1 MNDEDLHGNSNDHD
15 KDSPRKPT
23 KKPLILDTKPNLA
36 ASNEVHG
43 VDKETNTLVPTLAE
57 TLINLKHGLEKDIDN
72 FKIPGDI
79 YVLFFFKFWIRLHIK
94 GV

>member
-79 YVLFFFKFWIRLHIK
+79 YVSFFFNFVFSIRL
-94 GV
+94 